1 MDFEKL
7 KSVKALIIDMDGV
20 LWRESAPIG
29 NLPRIFNKINALGLY
44 YILATNNATRTP
56 QQYVHKLAGFG
67 VKIPVEKIINSSM
80 AVASL
85 LAKKHPQGGAVY
97 IVGESGLIEAL
108 ANAGFYPSESNCLAV
123 IASMDRCVSFEKLKR
138 ATLLIRSGVPFYATN
153 PDRTYPTP
161 AGLIPG
167 AGALVGALE
176 IATDVHPI
184 IAGKPN
190 PTLYEFALE
199 RLGVTPEVTL
209 AVGDRLETDILGGQ
223 RLGCKTALVLS
234 GIATREEAEKFTPP
248 ADFIFPDLESLLDC
262 YDGN

>member
-1 MDFEKL
+1 
-7 KSVKALIIDMDGV
+7 
-20 LWRESAPIG
+20 
-29 NLPRIFNKINALGLY
+29 
-44 YILATNNATRTP
+44 
-56 QQYVHKLAGFG
+56 
-67 VKIPVEKIINSSM
+67 M

-199 RLGVTPEVTL
+199 RLGVAPEVTL

-248 ADFIFPDLESLLDC
+248 VDFIFPDLESLLDC